1 MFQLRKITTLIITF
15 LFLGQACADDNSQ
28 ASKTSQLQKFKTS
41 QKCYANSVANEN
53 WKLGLECA
61 KSSLDTGRELFNA
74 GHKNIAALTHN
85 YALMLANN
93 NKHVKA
99 NDEYE
104 KVYKLYKKLY
114 GKTSETI
121 GWLLLDTAN
130 SQVNYNPQKASKN
143 YLKALD
149 ILSTQK
155 LIEPLIEAEISL
167 EASIHLT
174 GSQELTK
181 RTLNRALTLSE
192 FAYKTYL
199 NTYDAR
205 HAQTALAAFTIGK
218 ISFLKGDDAIAKK
231 FLNQS
236 LVNPDI
242 AIYTHG
248 LLVDIHTKN
257 GRFDLAQKH
266 QKALGKVSPK
276 RGQESE
282 YIPVFVQSPK
292 YPKRAMQKRIQ
303 GYAIVSLT
311 ITKDGSVK
319 DTHIVE
325 EHPKK
330 WGFGKA
336 ALKVAKK
343 LKYAPQIEDGMA
355 IEIPMVMYK
364 YTFRMP

>member
-1 MFQLRKITTLIITF
+1 MFQLRKLATLIITF

-85 YALMLANN
+85 YALMLSNN
-93 NKHVKA
+93 NKHIKA
-99 NDEYE
+99 DDEY
-104 KVYKLYKKLY
+104 KKAYKLYKKHY
-114 GKTSETI
+114 GKKSETV

-130 SQVNYNPQKASKN
+130 SQVNYNSKKASKN
-143 YLKALD
+143 YSKALD
-149 ILSTQK
+149 ILSTQE
-155 LIEPLIEAEISL
+155 LFEPLMKAEISL
-167 EASIHLT
+167 QASIQLT
-174 GSQELTK
+174 GSHELTK
-181 RTLNRALTLSE
+181 GTLNNALTMSE
-192 FAYKTYL
+192 FAYRTY
-199 NTYDAR
+199 YSAYGAG
-205 HAQTALAAFTIGK
+205 HAQTALAAFNRGK
-218 ISFLKGDDAIAKK
+218 ISFLKGDDATAEK

-242 AIYTHG
+242 AIYAHG

-319 DTHIVE
+319 DTLIVE